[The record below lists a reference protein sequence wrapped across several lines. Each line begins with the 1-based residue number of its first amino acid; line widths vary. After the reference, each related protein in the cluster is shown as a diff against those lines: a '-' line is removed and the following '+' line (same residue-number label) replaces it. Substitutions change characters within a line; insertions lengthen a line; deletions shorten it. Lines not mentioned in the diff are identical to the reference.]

1 MVQRLNMR
9 DAIVTYSENLWIFFT
24 LLFGIIIV
32 PGMDMAL
39 VLANSLSNGRSS
51 GLAATAGVMT
61 GGLLHSL
68 YAALGVGAL
77 LRFFPTLFDILLIA
91 GAAYV
96 AWIGYALMR
105 SSIVMTETGT
115 AKASSLTRIFS
126 QGIVSCL
133 LNPKAYLFMLAIYP
147 QFVKPEYGAVWTQA
161 LVMAAMI
168 AIVQAGIY
176 GSLAL
181 FAGRSRYWLQNNP
194 GMTIAIGRGAGL
206 LLIAMAALTLF
217 RAFPWE

>member
-1 MVQRLNMR
+1 MVQHLNMR
-9 DAIVTYSENLWIFFT
+9 NAIVTYSENLWIFFT

-77 LRFFPTLFDILLIA
+77 LHFFPALFNILLIA
-91 GAAYV
+91 GAVYV
-96 AWIGYALMR
+96 AWIGYALLR
-105 SSIVMTETGT
+105 SSIVMKDAG
-115 AKASSLTRIFS
+115 AASATWLTRVFG
-126 QGIVSCL
+126 QGIVTCL
-133 LNPKAYLFMLAIYP
+133 FNPKAYLFMLAIYP
-147 QFVKPEYGAVWTQA
+147 QFVKPEYGSVWMQA

-168 AIVQAGIY
+168 AAVQAGIY

-194 GMTIAIGRGAGL
+194 GMTVIIGRSAGL
-206 LLIAMAALTLF
+206 LLIAIAALTLF
-217 RAFPWE
+217 RAFFQG